1 MTPAERRIHA
11 ARGRA
16 RRRAIAEGRPTTTK
30 IDSAAAR
37 AHIQQLQHIGIG
49 PKRLSELSEVP
60 VATIHHILWG
70 TGRAPSRRTEATIA
84 DAILSVPADPLL
96 AAPGAVI
103 DSPGTRRR
111 LWALIAAGWST
122 AELARRLGVA
132 APNLRPILLHRTRV
146 ECRTAHGVRAMFEE
160 LWDVAPPQ
168 DTPRQKRAVREAR
181 ERACAAG
188 WPTAAGWD
196 DEDIDLPE
204 EELQAKLA
212 ALAAGMDLAALA
224 AAHRARYT
232 SGDLSPRIKAAAA
245 EYSRRTTTAS
255 RDRRKTATQKEPD
268 VPATPEQAASLPA
281 LAVPCPYCG
290 AAAGDLCTSH
300 SGTRVRRTSVHQDR
314 TAAYRAREVADDDC
328 VDRHGVVWPEHDF
341 PPADHGGDCRRCDAE
356 AADDPETTGGTTA

>member
-1 MTPAERRIHA
+1 MTPMTPAERRIHA

-84 DAILSVPADPLL
+84 AAILSVPADPFL

-146 ECRTAHGVRAMFEE
+146 ECRTALAVRDLLEE

-181 ERACAAG
+181 ARARAAG

-212 ALAAGMDLAALA
+212 ALAADMDTDQLA
-224 AAHRARYT
+224 AARQARYT
-232 SGDLSPRIKAAAA
+232 GRDLSPRIKAAAT
-245 EYSRRTTTAS
+245 EYA
-255 RDRRKTATQKEPD
+255 RRKAADTQKDPD
-268 VPATPEQAASLPA
+268 VTATPEPAATLPA